1 MKRKTVWITG
11 ASSGIGMEFARIY
24 ASKGYRL
31 ILTARRKDRLD
42 ALSKKLAVP
51 CLIVT
56 GDLSK
61 EEECYRIFDLLKE
74 ERIDVFINNAGF
86 GTCGKFSDTD
96 LEKEINMLH
105 VNVAAMHILFKLL
118 LRKMQSE
125 GRGTILNV
133 ASSAGLL
140 PAGPFMAAYYA
151 SKSYVVSLTRAVA
164 EELRQSKSPVYVC
177 ALCPGPVN
185 TEFSEH
191 ADVKFA
197 LSGISAECC
206 VSEAFRGM
214 KQRKTIII
222 PTPLMRLACTAQRLV
237 PSPVLL
243 PVIARQQKKK
253 TRN

>member
-1 MKRKTVWITG
+1 MDHRRKFRDWNGICPYLCLKRI
-11 ASSGIGMEFARIY
+11 SPD
-24 ASKGYRL
+24 
-31 ILTARRKDRLD
+31 LTARRKDRLD

-105 VNVAAMHILFKLL
+105 VNVAAMHILFKLV

-140 PAGPFMAAYYA
+140 PAGPLWLPTMPAN
-151 SKSYVVSLTRAVA
+151 
-164 EELRQSKSPVYVC
+164 PM
-177 ALCPGPVN
+177 
-185 TEFSEH
+185 
-191 ADVKFA
+191 
-197 LSGISAECC
+197 LSA
-206 VSEAFRGM
+206 
-214 KQRKTIII
+214 
-222 PTPLMRLACTAQRLV
+222 
-237 PSPVLL
+237 
-243 PVIARQQKKK
+243 
-253 TRN
+253 

>member
-1 MKRKTVWITG
+1 
-11 ASSGIGMEFARIY
+11 
-24 ASKGYRL
+24 
-31 ILTARRKDRLD
+31 
-42 ALSKKLAVP
+42 
-51 CLIVT
+51 
-56 GDLSK
+56 
-61 EEECYRIFDLLKE
+61 
-74 ERIDVFINNAGF
+74 
-86 GTCGKFSDTD
+86 
-96 LEKEINMLH
+96 
-105 VNVAAMHILFKLL
+105 
-118 LRKMQSE
+118 
-125 GRGTILNV
+125 
-133 ASSAGLL
+133 
-140 PAGPFMAAYYA
+140 MAAYYA

-214 KQRKTIII
+214 KQRRTIII

-237 PSPVLL
+237 PTPILL
-243 PVIARQQKKK
+243 PIIARQQKKK